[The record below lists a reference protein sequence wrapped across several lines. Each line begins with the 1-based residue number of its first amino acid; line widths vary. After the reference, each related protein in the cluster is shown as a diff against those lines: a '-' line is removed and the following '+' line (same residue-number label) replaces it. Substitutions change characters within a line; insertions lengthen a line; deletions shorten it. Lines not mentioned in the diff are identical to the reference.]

1 MSQVAE
7 SGAPDGT
14 LGKKNLTTMHAVA
27 QALAIGPMFSVAL
40 ILGGVSR
47 PDIGAGW
54 NAALAVLFA
63 GLGVVAIA
71 YTISLYARKYA
82 GAGAVYEYLTHG
94 AHPWIGVF
102 TAGFF
107 FVGALFLGGGG
118 IYLGLGI
125 LTDGFWTTHISD
137 SGPAWWVWGAIAL
150 GIVLVLNYFGVRLA
164 IRAMLTFAAVSFI
177 PMVILAFVIII
188 KGGEN
193 GNTLTMFNP
202 GETSL
207 FGITGGGVLG
217 GILLGILLFVGFEAA
232 ASIGEESEDPHRS
245 IPRALI
251 GTVAVAAAFFVLMAY
266 AFSIGYG
273 KVAVSEGKWASSPSA
288 VSEMATIYVGKWFAT
303 ILELVVILDAMAL
316 ALAICVMIGRG
327 FFALGRDGLLP
338 SFFAKTSK
346 HDTPWVGNLMVA
358 VGGIGLFL
366 LVKLQDY
373 GTQFGFGGD
382 DPFATFIFSAT
393 VGSFAIELVYL
404 VLALAAFRL
413 VARSGNKPWQYLIV
427 AVAVITPILGFYG
440 ALNPEPHN
448 SANFNWVA
456 AEWTIGLIVLTA
468 IWFAIVVLMR
478 RDKVDNAATH
488 AAEHHGVAP
497 LDETLGFEPAG
508 ETTPL

>member
-1 MSQVAE
+1 
-7 SGAPDGT
+7 
-14 LGKKNLTTMHAVA
+14 
-27 QALAIGPMFSVAL
+27 
-40 ILGGVSR
+40 
-47 PDIGAGW
+47 
-54 NAALAVLFA
+54 
-63 GLGVVAIA
+63 
-71 YTISLYARKYA
+71 
-82 GAGAVYEYLTHG
+82 
-94 AHPWIGVF
+94 
-102 TAGFF
+102 
-107 FVGALFLGGGG
+107 
-118 IYLGLGI
+118 
-125 LTDGFWTTHISD
+125 
-137 SGPAWWVWGAIAL
+137 
-150 GIVLVLNYFGVRLA
+150 
-164 IRAMLTFAAVSFI
+164 
-177 PMVILAFVIII
+177 
-188 KGGEN
+188 
-193 GNTLTMFNP
+193 MFNP

-245 IPRALI
+245 IPRALV
-251 GTVAVAAAFFVLMAY
+251 GTVAVAAVFFVIMAY

-273 KVAVSEGKWASSPSA
+273 QKAVSEGAWAFSPA
-288 VSEMATIYVGKWFAT
+288 PVSEMATKFVGSWFAT

-338 SFFAKTSK
+338 SVFAKTSR

-366 LVKLQDY
+366 LVQLQDY

-456 AEWTIGLIVLTA
+456 AEWTIGLLVLTA

-497 LDETLGFEPAG
+497 LDETLGFESAG